1 MPINGSLNREDYPIH
16 DQMLI
21 LATYALT
28 DGHLKGRPDSP
39 NKRIVYGMS
48 PNRQGLHEVI
58 AALESLRIPYRKE
71 ERVSHYGPIH
81 NITILSED
89 AQPILEIIDRR
100 RDRIPDL
107 FLKLSQRQCMVVL
120 SCWAKSDGQIL
131 HDHPHRMQ
139 LQCDN
144 MQIADRLQQIALC
157 AGLGTR
163 ITLNR
168 CKSICGEG
176 ENTSIYVN
184 TYARDSRRVVSRRVP
199 YKGKIWCPTTDAGV
213 VVFREDNL
221 APYISGNS
229 VFWNIAYFDQPYFQ
243 GMFENFVFPDGTPM
257 RWESVNW
264 LQKRFMKWFNQERLR
279 KLLTFPV
286 ETVNLLDDGTDY
298 VDPEWKDFVAEMWAE
313 GHSFFVYRSDSVD
326 S

>member
-1 MPINGSLNREDYPIH
+1 MPISGSLKREDYPID

-39 NKRIVYGMS
+39 SKRIIYGMS
-48 PNRQGLHEVI
+48 PNRNGLYEVI
-58 AALESLRIPYRKE
+58 AALESLHIPYRRE
-71 ERVSHYGPIH
+71 ERVSHYGLIH
-81 NITILSED
+81 NIVVLSED
-89 AQPILEIIDRR
+89 AQPILDIIDRR

-107 FLKLSQRQCMVVL
+107 FLKLSQRQCLIVL
-120 SCWAKSDGQIL
+120 GCWAKSDGQIL
-131 HDHPHRMQ
+131 HDHPQRMQ

-168 CKSICGEG
+168 CKSIRGEG
-176 ENTSIYVN
+176 ESTSIYGH
-184 TYARDSRRVVSRRVP
+184 TYARDSRRVVSRRIP
-199 YKGKIWCPTTDAGV
+199 YKGKIWCPTTDAGIV
-213 VVFREDNL
+213 IFREDNL

-229 VFWNIAYFDQPYFQ
+229 VFWNIAYFDKPYFH
-243 GMFENFVFPDGTPM
+243 GMFENFVFPDGSPM

-264 LQKRFMKWFNQERLR
+264 LQKRFMRWFNQERTR

-286 ETVNLLDDGTDY
+286 ETVNLLDDGKAY
-298 VDPEWKDFVAEMWAE
+298 VDGEWADFAAEMWAQ